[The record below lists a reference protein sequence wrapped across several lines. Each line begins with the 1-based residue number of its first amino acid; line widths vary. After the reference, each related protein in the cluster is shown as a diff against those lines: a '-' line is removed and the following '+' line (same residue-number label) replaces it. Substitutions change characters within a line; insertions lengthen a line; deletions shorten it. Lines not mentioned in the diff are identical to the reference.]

1 MCYFPGII
9 LYFYCYL
16 SIDPSVG
23 RHLCFERDK
32 KQYRG
37 TKNDITGQKTI
48 SRDISFLCHRVIARI
63 KAQVCDK
70 YNIYTVNIHIYI
82 YICGKCGTK
91 ISENSCECFP
101 PHHALHKIFNKN
113 TLKISYSS
121 MPNVS
126 SIITA
131 HNKRLLRNETYSATT
146 ATCNC
151 RKSVSCPLNGECQQE
166 GVVYQAVIE
175 RQDNKEIQRLKDND
189 IKFSIKWRVIKRCK
203 AYKSSSKR
211 CNLCLHEKFL
221 IICHP
226 ELGTLNSSC
235 RHRKKHLLAN
245 F

>member
-1 MCYFPGII
+1 
-9 LYFYCYL
+9 
-16 SIDPSVG
+16 
-23 RHLCFERDK
+23 
-32 KQYRG
+32 
-37 TKNDITGQKTI
+37 
-48 SRDISFLCHRVIARI
+48 
-63 KAQVCDK
+63 
-70 YNIYTVNIHIYI
+70 
-82 YICGKCGTK
+82 
-91 ISENSCECFP
+91 
-101 PHHALHKIFNKN
+101 
-113 TLKISYSS
+113 

-151 RKSVSCPLNGECQQE
+151 RKSVTCPLNGKCQQE

-175 RQDNKEIQRLKDND
+175 RQDNKEIQSYIGITEGPFKLRYNNHNNTFRKAKHKNSTSLSKYIWDLKDNY

-226 ELGTLNSSC
+226 ELGTLNSRNELISAC